1 MLVYILFIA
10 GFIFLLKGA
19 DILVKGSVSLAR
31 RYHIPEMVVGLTIV
45 SFGTSMPE
53 LVVNI
58 LASIHGNS
66 DMAIGNIFGSNIA
79 NVLLILGMS
88 AIISPLP
95 IHRNTV
101 FSEIPFMLVAT
112 LLVGFLANASLFSSS
127 AELSVSRT
135 DGMIIM
141 FFFILFMAYT
151 FSVARNNKD
160 EFSDE
165 DKQQEITSLKSL
177 FYIILGLT
185 GLFLGG
191 KWVVDGAVQ
200 IAGLL
205 GMSESFIGLTIVAIG
220 TSLPELVTS
229 MVAASRKNI
238 DIAVGNVIGSNI
250 FNLLWILGVSAIIKP
265 LDFEV
270 INNLDILVMIFS
282 STLIIL
288 AMSFNRKRS
297 IGRLSGVI
305 FVLLYVVYIIYLIQ
319 RG

>member
-1 MLVYILFIA
+1 MLVYILFIL
-10 GFIFLLKGA
+10 GFILLLKGA
-19 DILVKGSVSLAR
+19 DVLVKGSVSLAR
-31 RYHIPEMVVGLTIV
+31 RYHISEMVVGLTIV

-58 LASIHGNS
+58 IASFQGKS
-66 DMAIGNIFGSNIA
+66 DMAIGNIFGSNIS

-88 AIISPLP
+88 AVIIPLP

-127 AELSVSRT
+127 TELYISRA
-135 DGMIIM
+135 DGLIIL
-141 FFFILFMAYT
+141 FFFVLFMAYT
-151 FSVARNNKD
+151 FSVARNNK
-160 EFSDE
+160 EE
-165 DKQQEITSLKSL
+165 YIAEEMQEKISSLKPTA
-177 FYIILGLT
+177 YIIIGLVA
-185 GLFLGG
+185 LFLGG
-191 KWVVDGAVQ
+191 KWVVDGAVH

-205 GMSESFIGLTIVAIG
+205 GMSESFIGLTVVAIG

-250 FNLLWILGVSAIIKP
+250 FNLLWILGISAIIKP
-265 LDFEV
+265 LRFEV
-270 INNLDILVMIFS
+270 ISNSDILVMIFS

-297 IGRLSGVI
+297 IGRLSGII
-305 FVLLYVVYIIYLIQ
+305 FVLFYVAYIIYLIK